1 MKQECIVAVAQEF
14 HISVNPL
21 GESKYWVRTEWVAA
35 PGAVPFAEE
44 QVTWQVEDWLAQ
56 ARHLMND
63 PLLMAL
69 SPSDIS
75 RSGSP
80 NREATQSSLNLVALG
95 QQMYDALFQG
105 TLRDSWMIAQ
115 AIAQDRQEVL
125 RLRLGLKDSRLL
137 SLPWEVLHDGDRP
150 LATGTDVAFSRYQ
163 MSTRLR
169 SPTVSLG
176 SGSNQPAVRILM
188 AIAAPNDQESLALK
202 QEVSHLQAEL
212 SHRSRNGLPEIQ
224 LTVLEQP
231 GTEQLTH
238 ELEQG
243 QYQVF
248 HYAGHS
254 DQGAYGGNLYLVS
267 RQTGLTEMLSGDD
280 LAGLLV
286 NNGIQLAVFNS
297 CRGAHTA
304 ASAPSDGA
312 AEGNLAEA
320 LVKRGIKSVL
330 AMAERIPDQVA
341 LTLARRFYGNLNQG
355 YPIDLSLSRA
365 RQSLISTYGSRQLYW
380 ALPILY
386 LHPEFDGYLTPGHHA
401 INAKAERLQLPDAS
415 GADIAWGGML
425 NPLSREEEAVF
436 TAAPTGS
443 RSGFLTTDEAL
454 DSLEDDFYGDDD
466 PDWTD
471 PVDDLEYDDIG
482 YEDDSALVADLFR
495 QLKPE
500 VAAETPRE
508 TEVDQTRDRPVE
520 RENQTTIAPH
530 PPSESKTPPQPVAA
544 AIAAES
550 ATKNAGSGESLLG
563 YAAGNPRLRFWQ
575 RGEGK
580 KGQRQGKRAPLIL
593 LALGSTMAIALLGF
607 WLLQRRPQPSDL
619 LFSQENTSTSLP
631 ALPSPNLK
639 NVNLQKANTPTVTA
653 IAIEQFSQNNLSA
666 AGVAVEELLNRGA
679 LQQAQG
685 ALDNVNKQKID
696 DPAISFLRGR
706 LAWQSVQTGSKD
718 YSLDD
723 ARRFWEQAV
732 KKQPKSAK
740 YLNALGFAYYL
751 EGNLDRANQIWFDAF
766 YLIEEKQA
774 TVAGSVAQQEAL
786 TTYAGLAI
794 GLTKLAASQPADKQ
808 AKLLDEARKLRQ
820 KAISEDPVNF
830 QPEALS
836 KNWLWTEKA
845 IKDWRSLLSTSQK

>member
-1 MKQECIVAVAQEF
+1 MAQEF

-21 GESKYWVRTEWVAA
+21 GENKYWVRTEWVAA

-69 SPSDIS
+69 SPSDTS

-95 QQMYDALFQG
+95 QQLYDALFQG

-212 SHRSRNGLPEIQ
+212 SQRSRNGLPEIQ

-286 NNGIQLAVFNS
+286 NNGVQLAVFNS

-304 ASAPSDGA
+304 ASNPSDGA

-415 GADIAWGGML
+415 GADVAWGGML
-425 NPLSREEEAVF
+425 GSTLSNREEEAVF
-436 TAAPTGS
+436 TPPPTVS
-443 RSGFLTTDEAL
+443 RSGFLSTDEAS
-454 DSLEDDFYGDDD
+454 DSLEDDFYGYDD
-466 PDWTD
+466 PDWVD

-500 VAAETPRE
+500 LAAETERE
-508 TEVDQTRDRPVE
+508 TEADQQRDRPGE
-520 RENQTTIAPH
+520 RENLTTASAH
-530 PPSESKTPPQPVAA
+530 PLRESEKPLLPVAT

-550 ATKNAGSGESLLG
+550 APKNVGSEASLLG
-563 YAAGNPRLRFWQ
+563 SAAGNPGLRFWQ
-575 RGEGK
+575 RGQGN
-580 KGQRQGKRAPLIL
+580 GQRRAKRVPLIL

-631 ALPSPNLK
+631 AIPSPNLK
-639 NVNLQKANTPTVTA
+639 NVNLKKANTPTVTA

-666 AGVAVEELLNRGA
+666 AVVAVEELLNRGA

-685 ALDNVNKQKID
+685 ALDNVSKQKID

-723 ARRFWEQAV
+723 ARRFWELAV
-732 KKQPKSAK
+732 KKQPKSAQ

-774 TVAGSVAQQEAL
+774 AVAGSVAQQEAL

-794 GLTKLAASQPADKQ
+794 GLSKLAASQPADKQ

-820 KAISEDPVNF
+820 KAISEDPINF

-845 IKDWRSLLSTSQK
+845 IKDWRSLLSASQK

>member
-1 MKQECIVAVAQEF
+1 MAQEF

-21 GESKYWVRTEWVAA
+21 GENKYWVRTEWVAA

-69 SPSDIS
+69 SPSDTS

-80 NREATQSSLNLVALG
+80 NREVTQSSLNLVALG
-95 QQMYDALFQG
+95 QQLYDALFQG

-150 LATGTDVAFSRYQ
+150 LATVTDVAFSRYQ
-163 MSTRLR
+163 TSTRLR

-176 SGSNQPAVRILM
+176 SGSNQPLLKILM

-286 NNGIQLAVFNS
+286 NNGVQLAVFNS

-304 ASAPSDGA
+304 ASDPSDGA

-401 INAKAERLQLPDAS
+401 INAKAERLQLPDAT
-415 GADIAWGGML
+415 GADLAWGGL
-425 NPLSREEEAVF
+425 GSTLSNREEEAVF
-436 TAAPTGS
+436 TAPAVS
-443 RSGFLTTDEAL
+443 RSGFLSTDEAS
-454 DSLEDDFYGDDD
+454 DVSLEDDLYGYDD
-466 PDWTD
+466 PDWVD

-482 YEDDSALVADLFR
+482 YEDDSAMVADLFR

-500 VAAETPRE
+500 PLAAEAHRE
-508 TEVDQTRDRPVE
+508 TEADQQRDRPGE
-520 RENQTTIAPH
+520 RENLTTITAH
-530 PPSESKTPPQPVAA
+530 PLLVSKTSPQPVTP
-544 AIAAES
+544 AIAAQS
-550 ATKNAGSGESLLG
+550 APKNAGSEESLLG
-563 YAAGNPRLRFWQ
+563 YAARKPWQRFWQ
-575 RGEGK
+575 RGDGK
-580 KGQRQGKRAPLIL
+580 DAQRRVKRVPLRAL

-619 LFSQENTSTSLP
+619 LFSQEKPITSLP

-639 NVNLQKANTPTVTA
+639 NVNLQTANTPTVTA

-666 AGVAVEELLNRGA
+666 AVVAVEELLNRGA
-679 LQQAQG
+679 LPQAQG
-685 ALDNVNKQKID
+685 ALDNVSKQKID

-723 ARRFWEQAV
+723 ARRFWELAV

-766 YLIEEKQA
+766 YLIEEKPA
-774 TVAGSVAQQEAL
+774 AVAGSVAQQEAL

-794 GLTKLAASQPADKQ
+794 GLSKLAASQPADKQ

-820 KAISEDPVNF
+820 KAISEDPVNL

-836 KNWLWTEKA
+836 KNWLWSEKA
-845 IKDWRSLLSTSQK
+845 IKDWRSLLSASQK

>member
-1 MKQECIVAVAQEF
+1 
-14 HISVNPL
+14 
-21 GESKYWVRTEWVAA
+21 
-35 PGAVPFAEE
+35 
-44 QVTWQVEDWLAQ
+44 
-56 ARHLMND
+56 
-63 PLLMAL
+63 
-69 SPSDIS
+69 
-75 RSGSP
+75 
-80 NREATQSSLNLVALG
+80 
-95 QQMYDALFQG
+95 
-105 TLRDSWMIAQ
+105 
-115 AIAQDRQEVL
+115 
-125 RLRLGLKDSRLL
+125 
-137 SLPWEVLHDGDRP
+137 
-150 LATGTDVAFSRYQ
+150 
-163 MSTRLR
+163 
-169 SPTVSLG
+169 
-176 SGSNQPAVRILM
+176 M

-212 SHRSRNGLPEIQ
+212 SQRSRNGLPEIE

-286 NNGIQLAVFNS
+286 NNGVQLAVFNS

-304 ASAPSDGA
+304 ASNPSDGA

-365 RQSLISTYGSRQLYW
+365 RQNLISTYGSRQLYW

-425 NPLSREEEAVF
+425 GSTLSNGEEEAVF
-436 TAAPTGS
+436 TPPPTVS
-443 RSGFLTTDEAL
+443 RSGFLTTDEAS
-454 DSLEDDFYGDDD
+454 DSLEDDFYGYDD
-466 PDWTD
+466 PDWVD

-500 VAAETPRE
+500 SLAAETERE
-508 TEVDQTRDRPVE
+508 TEADQQRTRPGA
-520 RENQTTIAPH
+520 RENLTTITAH
-530 PPSESKTPPQPVAA
+530 PLNESEKPLLPVAA
-544 AIAAES
+544 AIAAS
-550 ATKNAGSGESLLG
+550 APNKAGAEESLLG
-563 YAAGNPRLRFWQ
+563 SAARNPGLRFWQ
-575 RGEGK
+575 RGERK
-580 KGQRQGKRAPLIL
+580 DGQRRAKRVPLIL

-619 LFSQENTSTSLP
+619 LFSQDNTSTSLP

-639 NVNLQKANTPTVTA
+639 NVNLKKANTPTVTA

-666 AGVAVEELLNRGA
+666 AVLAVEELLNRGA

-685 ALDNVNKQKID
+685 ALDNVSKQKID

-723 ARRFWEQAV
+723 ARRFWELSV
-732 KKQPKSAK
+732 KKQPKSAQ

-774 TVAGSVAQQEAL
+774 AVAGSVAQQEAL

-794 GLTKLAASQPADKQ
+794 GLSKLAASQPADKQ

-845 IKDWRSLLSTSQK
+845 IKDWRSLLSASQK

>member
-1 MKQECIVAVAQEF
+1 
-14 HISVNPL
+14 
-21 GESKYWVRTEWVAA
+21 
-35 PGAVPFAEE
+35 
-44 QVTWQVEDWLAQ
+44 
-56 ARHLMND
+56 
-63 PLLMAL
+63 
-69 SPSDIS
+69 
-75 RSGSP
+75 
-80 NREATQSSLNLVALG
+80 
-95 QQMYDALFQG
+95 
-105 TLRDSWMIAQ
+105 
-115 AIAQDRQEVL
+115 
-125 RLRLGLKDSRLL
+125 
-137 SLPWEVLHDGDRP
+137 
-150 LATGTDVAFSRYQ
+150 
-163 MSTRLR
+163 
-169 SPTVSLG
+169 
-176 SGSNQPAVRILM
+176 
-188 AIAAPNDQESLALK
+188 
-202 QEVSHLQAEL
+202 
-212 SHRSRNGLPEIQ
+212 
-224 LTVLEQP
+224 
-231 GTEQLTH
+231 
-238 ELEQG
+238 
-243 QYQVF
+243 
-248 HYAGHS
+248 
-254 DQGAYGGNLYLVS
+254 
-267 RQTGLTEMLSGDD
+267 
-280 LAGLLV
+280 
-286 NNGIQLAVFNS
+286 
-297 CRGAHTA
+297 
-304 ASAPSDGA
+304 
-312 AEGNLAEA
+312 LAEA

-415 GADIAWGGML
+415 GADVAWGGML
-425 NPLSREEEAVF
+425 GTLSTREEEAVF
-436 TAAPTGS
+436 TAPPTVS
-443 RSGFLTTDEAL
+443 RSGFLTTDEAS
-454 DSLEDDFYGDDD
+454 DSLEDDLYGYDD
-466 PDWTD
+466 PDWVD

-500 VAAETPRE
+500 SLAEADRE
-508 TEVDQTRDRPVE
+508 TEADQQRDRQGE
-520 RENQTTIAPH
+520 RENLTTASAH
-530 PPSESKTPPQPVAA
+530 PLSESKTPPQPVAA
-544 AIAAES
+544 AIAAS
-550 ATKNAGSGESLLG
+550 APKNAGISQESLLG
-563 YAAGNPRLRFWQ
+563 SAAGNPRLRFWQ
-575 RGEGK
+575 RSEGK
-580 KGQRQGKRAPLIL
+580 DRQRRVKRAPLLL

-607 WLLQRRPQPSDL
+607 WLWQRRPQPSDL

-639 NVNLQKANTPTVTA
+639 NVNLKKANTPTVTA

-666 AGVAVEELLNRGA
+666 AVVAVEELLNRGA

-685 ALDNVNKQKID
+685 ALDNVSKQKID

-723 ARRFWEQAV
+723 ARRFWELAV
-732 KKQPKSAK
+732 KKQPKSAQ

-774 TVAGSVAQQEAL
+774 AVAGSVAQQEAL

-845 IKDWRSLLSTSQK
+845 IKDWRSLLSASQK